1 MIFTCKNILDFLR
14 IDLPLTFKN
23 SLLLAVAYMFLIP
36 VIRGIS
42 NLDNIHSA
50 DVFGQS
56 LALIGIFVL
65 IPITKQE
72 LEVAVKEIVYTKAW
86 SYRKSVSIRLICG
99 FLLLSI
105 MVTVFSSIMQLQN
118 CNFPFLE
125 YVSITILYAVFLG
138 VFGLLL
144 AQVGSNVIVGYLASL
159 GYWSFCQFKI
169 LAEENISY
177 LFPII
182 NGEICMEKLLV
193 LISTNSLL
201 IILFFFRI
209 QYAMKYEIFKR
220 KYK

>member
-1 MIFTCKNILDFLR
+1 MISFCKSILDFLR

-23 SLLLAVAYMFLIP
+23 SLLLAAVYTFIIP

-56 LALIGIFVL
+56 VALIGIFLL

-86 SYRKSVSIRLICG
+86 SYRKSVTIRLMCS
-99 FLLLSI
+99 FLLIAIMVVVFASI
-105 MVTVFSSIMQLQN
+105 MRLQN
-118 CNFPFLE
+118 CYFPFWE

-138 VFGLLL
+138 LLGLLL
-144 AQVGSNVIVGYLASL
+144 SQLGSNVIIGYLASL
-159 GYWSFCQFKI
+159 GYWSLCQLKI
-169 LAEENISY
+169 LTEENISF

-182 NGEICMEKLLV
+182 NGAINTER
-193 LISTNSLL
+193 LL
-201 IILFFFRI
+201 ILVSVDICLLALFLCRV
-209 QYAMKYEIFKR
+209 KR
-220 KYK
+220 TIGKV

>member
-1 MIFTCKNILDFLR
+1 M
-14 IDLPLTFKN
+14 
-23 SLLLAVAYMFLIP
+23 LLAVAYIFLIP

-72 LEVAVKEIVYTKAW
+72 LEVAVKEIVYTKVW

-99 FLLLSI
+99 FLLIEIMVAVFASI
-105 MVTVFSSIMQLQN
+105 MRLQN
-118 CNFPFLE
+118 CDFPFLE
-125 YVSITILYAVFLG
+125 YVSITILYAFFLG
-138 VFGLLL
+138 LLGLLFS
-144 AQVGSNVIVGYLASL
+144 QVGSNVITGYLASL

-169 LAEENISY
+169 LTEENISY

-182 NGEICMEKLLV
+182 NGEIDMEKLLILV
-193 LISTNSLL
+193 IVNICLL
-201 IILFFFRI
+201 MLFFWI
-209 QYAMKYEIFKR
+209 VKKT
-220 KYK
+220 KGKV

>member
-1 MIFTCKNILDFLR
+1 M
-14 IDLPLTFKN
+14 
-23 SLLLAVAYMFLIP
+23 
-36 VIRGIS
+36 
-42 NLDNIHSA
+42 
-50 DVFGQS
+50 GQS
-56 LALIGIFVL
+56 LALIGILLL

-72 LEVAVKEIVYTKAW
+72 LEVVVKEIVYTKAW
-86 SYRKSVSIRLICG
+86 SYRKSVTIRLICG
-99 FLLLSI
+99 FLLISV
-105 MVTVFSSIMQLQN
+105 MVTVFASIMRLQN
-118 CNFPFLE
+118 CDFPFLE

-138 VFGLLL
+138 LFGLLL
-144 AQVGSNVIVGYLASL
+144 AQVGSNVIIGYLASL

-169 LAEENISY
+169 LTEENISY

>member
-1 MIFTCKNILDFLR
+1 MISFCKSILDFLR

-23 SLLLAVAYMFLIP
+23 SLLLAAVYTFIIP

-65 IPITKQE
+65 ISVTKQE

-86 SYRKSVSIRLICG
+86 SYRKSVSIRLICS
-99 FLLLSI
+99 FLLISI
-105 MVTVFSSIMQLQN
+105 MVTVFASIMQLQN

-125 YVSITILYAVFLG
+125 YVSITILYAAFLG
-138 VFGLLL
+138 LFGLLL
-144 AQVGSNVIVGYLASL
+144 AQVGSNVIIGYLASL

-169 LAEENISY
+169 LTEENISY

-182 NGEICMEKLLV
+182 NGEIDTERLLILVIVNICLLV
-193 LISTNSLL
+193 L
-201 IILFFFRI
+201 FFCI
-209 QYAMKYEIFKR
+209 VKR
-220 KYK
+220 TKGKV

>member
-1 MIFTCKNILDFLR
+1 MISTYRNSLDFLR

-23 SLLLAVAYMFLIP
+23 SLLLAVAYLFLIP

-42 NLDNIHSA
+42 NLDTIHSA
-50 DVFGQS
+50 DVFGES

-86 SYRKSVSIRLICG
+86 SYRKSVSIRLVCG
-99 FLLLSI
+99 FLLIAIMVAVFASI
-105 MVTVFSSIMQLQN
+105 MRLQN

-138 VFGLLL
+138 LFGLLL
-144 AQVGSNVIVGYLASL
+144 AQVGSNVIIGYLASF

-169 LAEENISY
+169 ITEENISY

-182 NGEICMEKLLV
+182 NGEIDTERLLILVIVNICLLV
-193 LISTNSLL
+193 L
-201 IILFFFRI
+201 FFGKLQKAI
-209 QYAMKYEIFKR
+209 YEVI
-220 KYK
+220 

>member
-1 MIFTCKNILDFLR
+1 MFL
-14 IDLPLTFKN
+14 
-23 SLLLAVAYMFLIP
+23 AAAYIFLIP

-99 FLLLSI
+99 FLLIEIMVVVFASI
-105 MVTVFSSIMQLQN
+105 MRLQN
-118 CNFPFLE
+118 CDFPFLE

-138 VFGLLL
+138 LLGLLFS
-144 AQVGSNVIVGYLASL
+144 QVGSNVITGYLASL

-169 LAEENISY
+169 LSEENISY

-182 NGEICMEKLLV
+182 NGEIDMEKLLILV
-193 LISTNSLL
+193 IVNICLL
-201 IILFFFRI
+201 VLFFWI
-209 QYAMKYEIFKR
+209 VKKTKGKI
-220 KYK
+220 

>member
-1 MIFTCKNILDFLR
+1 MITSCKSIWEFLR
-14 IDLPLTFKN
+14 IDFPITFQN
-23 SLLLAVAYMFLIP
+23 SLLLAGVYTFLIP

-42 NLDNIHSA
+42 NLDATHSA

-99 FLLLSI
+99 FLLISI
-105 MVTVFSSIMQLQN
+105 MVTVFASIMQLQN

-138 VFGLLL
+138 LLGLLFS
-144 AQVGSNVIVGYLASL
+144 QVGNNVIVGYLVSL
-159 GYWSFCQFKI
+159 GYWSFCQLHI
-169 LAEENISY
+169 LAAENLIY

-182 NGEICMEKLLV
+182 NGTVNKEKLLLLV
-193 LISTNSLL
+193 GSDVFLLGIFAKRLTVNLVYSLFL
-201 IILFFFRI
+201 R
-209 QYAMKYEIFKR
+209 
-220 KYK
+220 

>member
-1 MIFTCKNILDFLR
+1 MR
-14 IDLPLTFKN
+14 
-23 SLLLAVAYMFLIP
+23 
-36 VIRGIS
+36 
-42 NLDNIHSA
+42 
-50 DVFGQS
+50 
-56 LALIGIFVL
+56 
-65 IPITKQE
+65 
-72 LEVAVKEIVYTKAW
+72 
-86 SYRKSVSIRLICG
+86 
-99 FLLLSI
+99 
-105 MVTVFSSIMQLQN
+105 LQN
-118 CNFPFLE
+118 CDFPFLE

-138 VFGLLL
+138 LFGLLL
-144 AQVGSNVIVGYLASL
+144 AQVGSNVIIGYLASL

-169 LAEENISY
+169 LTEENISY

>member
-1 MIFTCKNILDFLR
+1 M
-14 IDLPLTFKN
+14 
-23 SLLLAVAYMFLIP
+23 LLAVAYIFLIP

-99 FLLLSI
+99 FLLIEIMVAVFASI
-105 MVTVFSSIMQLQN
+105 MRLQN
-118 CNFPFLE
+118 CDFPFLE

-138 VFGLLL
+138 LLGLLFS
-144 AQVGSNVIVGYLASL
+144 QVGSNVITGYLASL

-169 LAEENISY
+169 LSEENISY

-182 NGEICMEKLLV
+182 NGEIDMEKLLILV
-193 LISTNSLL
+193 IVNICLL
-201 IILFFFRI
+201 VLFFWI
-209 QYAMKYEIFKR
+209 VKKTKGKI
-220 KYK
+220 